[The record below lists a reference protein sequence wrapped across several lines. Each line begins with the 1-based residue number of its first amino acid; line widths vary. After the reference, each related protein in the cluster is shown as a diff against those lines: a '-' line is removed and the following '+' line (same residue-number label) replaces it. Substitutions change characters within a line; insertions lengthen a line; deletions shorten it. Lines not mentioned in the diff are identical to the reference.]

1 MIHTAPYNR
10 SNHYVHAYG
19 FPVMMVRFAVV
30 ALVMVFLLPAS
41 KASPQTDVF
50 EQQITLPRQQTTI
63 YDALS
68 QLTRQSG
75 FFFIYDS
82 DLINNDQRIRLSSST
97 QNLRLWL
104 ATILD
109 DPGLKYK
116 IIENHILIYRPKE
129 QVSEETV
136 TRPDI
141 ETPEHVIIRGRVLD
155 QETKSPLPYATI
167 IIPDKGLG
175 VASNMNGVF
184 QFRLPADF
192 IHTSVKVSYLGFK
205 TRLLPIE
212 LMVDN
217 NIDILLEADYIS
229 MQEVIIR
236 HYDPDEIVRKAIAN
250 RDQNY
255 SDEPVYQM
263 NFYREGVI
271 YNNKLLNY
279 SEAIFKV
286 FKSAYNNPFDND
298 QVMLM
303 KSRNI
308 SNTDHTDT
316 LIMKIKAGVRSALE
330 LDIMKTLPMFLDM
343 EFLHE
348 VEFSRVDLVAKDSKM
363 VYAIEFEQIKTTYLP
378 IYKGVLYIDMESLA
392 ILQAEFEVHP
402 KYLNRSK
409 DIFLVRQS
417 RRYNA
422 NFDRIAYSVSY
433 QEHNGR
439 FHLSHVRGELEV
451 RFRPRNRIFS
461 RPYYGF
467 LEMAVFGIDDQNV
480 SRFSRRETL
489 RTNTTFADENFGYD
503 YEFWGEYNIIPPEQ
517 EITDALTEI
526 KSKIESITPLLP

>member
-1 MIHTAPYNR
+1 MIN
-10 SNHYVHAYG
+10 
-19 FPVMMVRFAVV
+19 AV
-30 ALVMVFLLPAS
+30 
-41 KASPQTDVF
+41 
-50 EQQITLPRQQTTI
+50 
-63 YDALS
+63 
-68 QLTRQSG
+68 
-75 FFFIYDS
+75 
-82 DLINNDQRIRLSSST
+82 RLSLST
-97 QNLRLWL
+97 QNLHSWL
-104 ATILD
+104 TTILD
-109 DPGLKYK
+109 DPGLEYRN
-116 IIENHILIYRPKE
+116 IENHILIYRPKE
-129 QVSEETV
+129 QVSEELV
-136 TRPDI
+136 AKVEA

-155 QETKSPLPYATI
+155 QESGDPLPYASITI
-167 IIPDKGLG
+167 PEKGLG
-175 VASNMNGVF
+175 VASNMNGIF
-184 QFRLPADF
+184 QFRLPMELLN
-192 IHTSVKVSYLGFK
+192 TSVNISYMGFK
-205 TRLLPIE
+205 TRTLPIG

-217 NIDILLEADYIS
+217 NIDIILEADYIS

-236 HYDPDEIVRKAIAN
+236 HYDPNEIIRKAIAA

-255 SDEPVYQM
+255 SNEPVYHI

-271 YNNKLLNY
+271 YNKKLLNY

-298 QVMLM
+298 QVMML

-330 LDIMKTLPMFLDM
+330 LDIMKTFPDFLDV
-343 EFLHE
+343 EFLNE
-348 VEFSRVDLVAKDSKM
+348 VAFSRVDLVTKDSKM
-363 VYAIEFEQIKTTYLP
+363 VYAIEFEQKKTTYLP

-392 ILQAEFEVHP
+392 ILKADFEVHP

-433 QEHNGR
+433 QKHNNR

-461 RPYYGF
+461 RSYYGF
-467 LEMAVFGIDDQNV
+467 LEMAVFRIDDQNV
-480 SRFSRRETL
+480 SRFSRKETMK
-489 RTNTTFADENFGYD
+489 TNTTFADENFGYD

-517 EITDALTEI
+517 QITEALTQI
-526 KSKIESITPLLP
+526 RTKIESIISEE